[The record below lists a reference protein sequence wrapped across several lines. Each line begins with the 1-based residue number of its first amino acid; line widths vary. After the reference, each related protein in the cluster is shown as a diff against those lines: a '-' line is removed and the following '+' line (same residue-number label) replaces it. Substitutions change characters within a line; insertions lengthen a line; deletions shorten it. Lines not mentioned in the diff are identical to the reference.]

1 MVRNK
6 PEVTRMNHM
15 TATVCAAID
24 STKWA
29 YRQNRT
35 KVKALGL
42 VVFVAILAAIGATTP
57 IYPSPLNDGTY
68 CVAVGDGGH
77 MCKMPGDYSP
87 RYFVT
92 PDGYKVVVR

>member
-1 MVRNK
+1 
-6 PEVTRMNHM
+6 MN
-15 TATVCAAID
+15 ALFADAFRAID

-42 VVFVAILAAIGATTP
+42 VLFAAVLAAIGATTP
-57 IYPSPLNDGTY
+57 IYPSPLNDGAY

-92 PDGYKVVVR
+92 PDGYKFVVR